1 MMEDWTDIIGEEL
14 ADIEEPLPA
23 DDWNV
28 LQQKY
33 AASKRKKRAA
43 VFAWAGSLT
52 GIAAAVAL
60 VLLLMR
66 PGESPV
72 MDDLTA
78 EEIPPVEDVMPADTV
93 ADPDSVLAEPD
104 NEVVGPVAPLKRSR
118 PAVEIIEKQLDDE
131 VLMAENPADDP
142 VEDMPEDNDL
152 DNKDFG
158 EKGSDEKVSDGDGH
172 ETFDVIRDTTSV
184 NDRLMADNFLDL
196 EDFPEVAPKR
206 QRRPVSVGMSGSVS
220 GTPVIRMMDV
230 YEPPHADHEQPIPP
244 DPPADSTGVD
254 MPDQEPLQARMKTGS
269 KGYTDKYTHEIPVS
283 IGVSARFRLTDR
295 LSVNTGLNYTRY
307 NSTRNRRYNNTSRSE
322 SARQS
327 VHYLGIPVRL
337 DWMLVNRKHFN
348 FYMGAG
354 VQMDKCLY
362 ATVGDE
368 RLHEKQF
375 LFGVNGSLGFQ
386 FNIVPMVG
394 LYFEPDF
401 SYSLN
406 EGSLQTFRTREPFM
420 ISARAGLRFTF

>member
-52 GIAAAVAL
+52 GIAAAIAL

-93 ADPDSVLAEPD
+93 ADPV
-104 NEVVGPVAPLKRSR
+104 RMSR
-118 PAVEIIEKQLDDE
+118 PAVEIIEKQLDD

-142 VEDMPEDNDL
+142 VEERPEDKDL

-158 EKGSDEKVSDGDGH
+158 EKGSDEKVSDGDGQ

-269 KGYTDKYTHEIPVS
+269 NGYTDKYTHEIPVS
-283 IGVSARFRLTDR
+283 VGVSARFRLTDR

-386 FNIVPMVG
+386 FNIVPIVG

>member
-52 GIAAAVAL
+52 GIAAAIAL

-78 EEIPPVEDVMPADTV
+78 EDIPPVEDVMPADT
-93 ADPDSVLAEPD
+93 LAEP
-104 NEVVGPVAPLKRSR
+104 VKRSR
-118 PAVEIIEKQLDDE
+118 PAVEIIEKQHDD

-142 VEDMPEDNDL
+142 VEERPEDKDQ

-158 EKGSDEKVSDGDGH
+158 ENGSDDKASDGEGQ
-172 ETFDVIRDTTSV
+172 EIFDVIRDTTSV

-196 EDFPEVAPKR
+196 EDFPEVSPKR

-230 YEPPHADHEQPIPP
+230 MTDSVVPDHDEPVPP

-269 KGYTDKYTHEIPVS
+269 NGYTDKYTHEIPFS

-354 VQMDKCLY
+354 MQMDKCLY

>member
-78 EEIPPVEDVMPADTV
+78 EEIPPVEDVMPADTL
-93 ADPDSVLAEPD
+93 ADPDSILAEPD

-118 PAVEIIEKQLDDE
+118 PAVEIIEKQLDD
-131 VLMAENPADDP
+131 VLMAENPADDSAEE
-142 VEDMPEDNDL
+142 VPEVKDL
-152 DNKDFG
+152 GGKA
-158 EKGSDEKVSDGDGH
+158 SDEKASDEGKP

-307 NSTRNRRYNNTSRSE
+307 NSTRNRTYHNTSRSE

>member
-1 MMEDWTDIIGEEL
+1 
-14 ADIEEPLPA
+14 
-23 DDWNV
+23 
-28 LQQKY
+28 
-33 AASKRKKRAA
+33 
-43 VFAWAGSLT
+43 
-52 GIAAAVAL
+52 
-60 VLLLMR
+60 
-66 PGESPV
+66 
-72 MDDLTA
+72 
-78 EEIPPVEDVMPADTV
+78 
-93 ADPDSVLAEPD
+93 
-104 NEVVGPVAPLKRSR
+104 
-118 PAVEIIEKQLDDE
+118 
-131 VLMAENPADDP
+131 MAENPADDP
-142 VEDMPEDNDL
+142 VEDIPEDNDL

>member
-52 GIAAAVAL
+52 GIAAAIAL
-60 VLLLMR
+60 VLLLMH

-131 VLMAENPADDP
+131 VLMAENPADDSAEE
-142 VEDMPEDNDL
+142 VPEVKDL
-152 DNKDFG
+152 GGKA
-158 EKGSDEKVSDGDGH
+158 SDEKASDEGKP

-269 KGYTDKYTHEIPVS
+269 NGYTDKYTHEIPVS

-307 NSTRNRRYNNTSRSE
+307 NSTRNRTYHNTSRSE

-354 VQMDKCLY
+354 MQMDKCLY

>member
-28 LQQKY
+28 LQQTY

-52 GIAAAVAL
+52 GIAAAIAL
-60 VLLLMR
+60 VLLLMH

-131 VLMAENPADDP
+131 VLMAENPADDSAEE
-142 VEDMPEDNDL
+142 VPEVKDL
-152 DNKDFG
+152 GGKA
-158 EKGSDEKVSDGDGH
+158 SDEKASDEGKP

-269 KGYTDKYTHEIPVS
+269 NGYTDKYTHEIPVS

-307 NSTRNRRYNNTSRSE
+307 NSTRNRTYHNTSRSE

-354 VQMDKCLY
+354 MQMDKCLY

>member
-52 GIAAAVAL
+52 GIAAAIAL

-78 EEIPPVEDVMPADTV
+78 EEIPPVEDVMPADT
-93 ADPDSVLAEPD
+93 LAEP
-104 NEVVGPVAPLKRSR
+104 VKRSR
-118 PAVEIIEKQLDDE
+118 PAVEIIEKQHDD

-142 VEDMPEDNDL
+142 VEERPEDKDQ

-158 EKGSDEKVSDGDGH
+158 ENGSDDKASDGEGQ

-196 EDFPEVAPKR
+196 EDFPEVALKR

-230 YEPPHADHEQPIPP
+230 MTDSVVPDHDEPVPP

-269 KGYTDKYTHEIPVS
+269 NGYTDKYTHEIPVS

-354 VQMDKCLY
+354 MQMDKCLY

-375 LFGVNGSLGFQ
+375 LFGVNGSMGFQ

-406 EGSLQTFRTREPFM
+406 EGSLQTFRTREPFI

>member
-78 EEIPPVEDVMPADTV
+78 EEIPPVEDVMPADTL
-93 ADPDSVLAEPD
+93 ADPDSILAEPD
-104 NEVVGPVAPLKRSR
+104 NEGPVAPLKRSR
-118 PAVEIIEKQLDDE
+118 PAVEIIEKQLDD
-131 VLMAENPADDP
+131 VLMAENPADDSAEE
-142 VEDMPEDNDL
+142 VPEVKDL
-152 DNKDFG
+152 GGKA
-158 EKGSDEKVSDGDGH
+158 SDEKASDEGKP

-307 NSTRNRRYNNTSRSE
+307 NSTRNRTYHNTSRSE

>member
-52 GIAAAVAL
+52 GIAAAIAL

-93 ADPDSVLAEPD
+93 ADPDSILAEPD

-131 VLMAENPADDP
+131 VLMAENPADDSAEE
-142 VEDMPEDNDL
+142 VPEVKDL
-152 DNKDFG
+152 GGKA
-158 EKGSDEKVSDGDGH
+158 SDEKASDEGKP
-172 ETFDVIRDTTSV
+172 ETFDVIMDTTSV

-206 QRRPVSVGMSGSVS
+206 KRRPVSVGMSGSVS

-307 NSTRNRRYNNTSRSE
+307 NSTRNRTYHNTSRSE

-354 VQMDKCLY
+354 MQMDKCLY

>member
-52 GIAAAVAL
+52 GIAAAIAL
-60 VLLLMR
+60 VLLLMH

-131 VLMAENPADDP
+131 VLMAENPADDSAEE
-142 VEDMPEDNDL
+142 VPEVKDL
-152 DNKDFG
+152 GGKA
-158 EKGSDEKVSDGDGH
+158 SDEKASDEGKP

-307 NSTRNRRYNNTSRSE
+307 NSTRNRTYHNTSRSE

-354 VQMDKCLY
+354 MQMDKCLY

>member
-52 GIAAAVAL
+52 GIAAAIAL

-118 PAVEIIEKQLDDE
+118 PAVEIIEKQLDD

-142 VEDMPEDNDL
+142 AEEVPEVKDL
-152 DNKDFG
+152 GGKA
-158 EKGSDEKVSDGDGH
+158 SDEKASDEGKP

-375 LFGVNGSLGFQ
+375 LFGVNGSMGFQ

>member
-1 MMEDWTDIIGEEL
+1 MEDWTDIIGEEL

-33 AASKRKKRAA
+33 AASKRKKRTA

-78 EEIPPVEDVMPADTV
+78 EDIPPVEDVMSADTV

-131 VLMAENPADDP
+131 VLMAENPADDSAEE
-142 VEDMPEDNDL
+142 VPEVKDL
-152 DNKDFG
+152 GGKA
-158 EKGSDEKVSDGDGH
+158 SDEKASDEGKP

-184 NDRLMADNFLDL
+184 NDRLMADNFFDPD
-196 EDFPEVAPKR
+196 DFPEVAPKR
-206 QRRPVSVGMSGSVS
+206 KRRPVSIGMSGSVS

-307 NSTRNRRYNNTSRSE
+307 NSTRNRTFHNTSRSE

-354 VQMDKCLY
+354 MQMDKCLY

-375 LFGVNGSLGFQ
+375 LFGVNGSMGFQ

>member
-52 GIAAAVAL
+52 GIAAAIAL

-78 EEIPPVEDVMPADTV
+78 EETPPVEDVMPADTV
-93 ADPDSVLAEPD
+93 ADPDSILAEPD

-131 VLMAENPADDP
+131 VLMAENPADDSAEE
-142 VEDMPEDNDL
+142 VPEVKDL
-152 DNKDFG
+152 GGKA
-158 EKGSDEKVSDGDGH
+158 SDEKASDEGKP

-254 MPDQEPLQARMKTGS
+254 MPDQEALQARMKTGS

-354 VQMDKCLY
+354 MQMDKCLY

>member
-52 GIAAAVAL
+52 GIAAAIAL

-131 VLMAENPADDP
+131 VLMAENPADDSAEE
-142 VEDMPEDNDL
+142 VPEVKDL
-152 DNKDFG
+152 GGKA
-158 EKGSDEKVSDGDGH
+158 SDEKASDEGKP

-184 NDRLMADNFLDL
+184 NDRLMADNFLVL

-269 KGYTDKYTHEIPVS
+269 NGYTDKYTHEIPVS

-307 NSTRNRRYNNTSRSE
+307 NSTRNRTYHNTSRSE

-354 VQMDKCLY
+354 MQMDKCLY

>member
-52 GIAAAVAL
+52 GIAAAIAL

-131 VLMAENPADDP
+131 VLMAENPADDSAEE
-142 VEDMPEDNDL
+142 VPEVKDL
-152 DNKDFG
+152 GGKA
-158 EKGSDEKVSDGDGH
+158 SDEKASDEGKP

-196 EDFPEVAPKR
+196 EDFPEVASKR
-206 QRRPVSVGMSGSVS
+206 KRRPVSVGMSGSVS

-269 KGYTDKYTHEIPVS
+269 NGYTDKYTHEIPVS

-307 NSTRNRRYNNTSRSE
+307 NSTRNRTYHNTSRSE

-354 VQMDKCLY
+354 MQMDKCLY

>member
-52 GIAAAVAL
+52 GIAAAIAL

-78 EEIPPVEDVMPADTV
+78 EEIPPVEDVMPADTL
-93 ADPDSVLAEPD
+93 ADPDSILAEPD

-118 PAVEIIEKQLDDE
+118 PAVEIIEKQLDD
-131 VLMAENPADDP
+131 VLMAENPADDSAEE
-142 VEDMPEDNDL
+142 VPEVKDL
-152 DNKDFG
+152 GGKA
-158 EKGSDEKVSDGDGH
+158 SDEKASDEGKP

-327 VHYLGIPVRL
+327 VHYLGIPVRF

>member
-52 GIAAAVAL
+52 GIAAAIAL

-131 VLMAENPADDP
+131 VLMAENPADDSAEE
-142 VEDMPEDNDL
+142 VPEVKDL
-152 DNKDFG
+152 GGKA
-158 EKGSDEKVSDGDGH
+158 SDEKASDEGKP
-172 ETFDVIRDTTSV
+172 ETFDVIMDTTSV

-206 QRRPVSVGMSGSVS
+206 KRRPVSVGMSGSVS

-307 NSTRNRRYNNTSRSE
+307 NSTRNRTYHNTSRSE

-354 VQMDKCLY
+354 MQMDKCLY

>member
-52 GIAAAVAL
+52 GIAAAIAL

-78 EEIPPVEDVMPADTV
+78 EEIPPVEDVMPADT
-93 ADPDSVLAEPD
+93 LAEP
-104 NEVVGPVAPLKRSR
+104 VKRSR
-118 PAVEIIEKQLDDE
+118 PAVEIIEKQHDD

-142 VEDMPEDNDL
+142 VEERPEDKDQ

-158 EKGSDEKVSDGDGH
+158 ENGSDDKASDGEGQ

-196 EDFPEVAPKR
+196 EDFPEVALKR

-230 YEPPHADHEQPIPP
+230 MTDSVVPDHDEPVPP

-269 KGYTDKYTHEIPVS
+269 NGYTDKYTHEIPVS

-354 VQMDKCLY
+354 MQMDKCLY

-375 LFGVNGSLGFQ
+375 LFGVNGSMGFQ

>member
-33 AASKRKKRAA
+33 AASKRKKRTA

-52 GIAAAVAL
+52 GIAAAIAL

-78 EEIPPVEDVMPADTV
+78 EEIPPVEDVMPANTV
-93 ADPDSVLAEPD
+93 ADPDSILAEPD

-131 VLMAENPADDP
+131 VLMAENPADDSAEE
-142 VEDMPEDNDL
+142 VPEVKDL
-152 DNKDFG
+152 GGKA
-158 EKGSDEKVSDGDGH
+158 SDEKASDEGKP

-354 VQMDKCLY
+354 MQMDKCLY

>member
-52 GIAAAVAL
+52 GIAAAIAL

-78 EEIPPVEDVMPADTV
+78 EETPPVEDVMPADTL
-93 ADPDSVLAEPD
+93 DEP
-104 NEVVGPVAPLKRSR
+104 VRMSR
-118 PAVEIIEKQLDDE
+118 PAVEIIEKQLDD

-142 VEDMPEDNDL
+142 VEDIPEDNDL
-152 DNKDFG
+152 DRRDLG
-158 EKGSDEKVSDGDGH
+158 EKGSDDKASDGEGQ

-206 QRRPVSVGMSGSVS
+206 KRRPVSVGMSGSVS

-307 NSTRNRRYNNTSRSE
+307 NSTRNRTYHNTSRSE

>member
-43 VFAWAGSLT
+43 VFAWAGGLT
-52 GIAAAVAL
+52 GIAAAIAL

-72 MDDLTA
+72 IDDLTA
-78 EEIPPVEDVMPADTV
+78 EEIPPVEDVMPADT
-93 ADPDSVLAEPD
+93 LAEP
-104 NEVVGPVAPLKRSR
+104 VKRSR
-118 PAVEIIEKQLDDE
+118 PAVEIIEKQHDD
-131 VLMAENPADDP
+131 VLMAENPADS
-142 VEDMPEDNDL
+142 VEDIPEDNGLDRKDL
-152 DNKDFG
+152 G
-158 EKGSDEKVSDGDGH
+158 EKGSDDKASDGEGQ

-206 QRRPVSVGMSGSVS
+206 KRRPVSVGMSGSVS
-220 GTPVIRMMDV
+220 GTPVIRMMDIMDPMAPDHA
-230 YEPPHADHEQPIPP
+230 EPVPP

-269 KGYTDKYTHEIPVS
+269 NGYTDKYTHEIPVS

-307 NSTRNRRYNNTSRSE
+307 NSTRNRTYHNTSRSE

-354 VQMDKCLY
+354 MQMDKCLY

>member
-52 GIAAAVAL
+52 GIAAAIAL

-78 EEIPPVEDVMPADTV
+78 DEIPPVEDVMPADTL
-93 ADPDSVLAEPD
+93 DEP
-104 NEVVGPVAPLKRSR
+104 VRMSR
-118 PAVEIIEKQLDDE
+118 PAVEIIEKQLDD

-142 VEDMPEDNDL
+142 VEERPEDKEQ

-158 EKGSDEKVSDGDGH
+158 ENGSDDKASDGEGQ

-196 EDFPEVAPKR
+196 EDFPEVALKR

-230 YEPPHADHEQPIPP
+230 MTDSVVPDHDEPIPP

-254 MPDQEPLQARMKTGS
+254 VPDQEPLQARMKTGS
-269 KGYTDKYTHEIPVS
+269 NGYTDKYTHEIPVS

-354 VQMDKCLY
+354 MQMDKCLY

>member
-33 AASKRKKRAA
+33 AASKRNKRAA

-104 NEVVGPVAPLKRSR
+104 NEVVGPVAPLKRSC

-131 VLMAENPADDP
+131 VLMAENPADDSAEE
-142 VEDMPEDNDL
+142 VPEVKDL
-152 DNKDFG
+152 GGKA
-158 EKGSDEKVSDGDGH
+158 SDEKASDEGKP

-354 VQMDKCLY
+354 MQMDKCLY

>member
-14 ADIEEPLPA
+14 ANIEEPLPA

-33 AASKRKKRAA
+33 AASRRRKKTA
-43 VFAWAGSLT
+43 FLAWT
-52 GIAAAVAL
+52 GGITSVAAAVAL

-72 MDDLTA
+72 MNDLTA
-78 EEIPPVEDVMPADTV
+78 EEIPPIEDVMPADTV
-93 ADPDSVLAEPD
+93 VYPDSVYAEPD
-104 NEVVGPVAPLKRSR
+104 TVAVGPAAPVKRSH
-118 PAVEIIEKQLDDE
+118 PAVEIIEEQLDDDT
-131 VLMAENPADDP
+131 LMAENQADGP
-142 VEDMPEDNDL
+142 VDD
-152 DNKDFG
+152 
-158 EKGSDEKVSDGDGH
+158 VSDGKDLGEKALDEKALDEGKQ
-172 ETFDVIRDTTSV
+172 ETFDVIRDTGSV
-184 NDRLMADNFLDL
+184 NDRLMADNFFDL
-196 EDFPEVAPKR
+196 EDIPEVAPKR
-206 QRRPVSVGMSGSVS
+206 KRRPVSVGMSGSVS
-220 GTPVIRMMDV
+220 DSPVIRIMDV
-230 YEPPHADHEQPIPP
+230 TAEPMAPDQEPTPP
-244 DPPADSTGVD
+244 GPPSDSTGVD
-254 MPDQEPLQARMKTGS
+254 KPDQEPLQARMKTGS
-269 KGYTDKYTHEIPVS
+269 KGYTDNYTHEIPVS

-307 NSTRNRRYNNTSRSE
+307 NSTRNRHYHNTSVTE

-327 VHYLGIPVRL
+327 AHYLGIPVRL

-354 VQMDKCLY
+354 MQMDKCLY

-375 LFGVNGSLGFQ
+375 LFGVSGALGFQ

-406 EGSLQTFRTREPFM
+406 EGSLQTFRTREPFVV
-420 ISARAGLRFTF
+420 SARAGLRFTF

>member
-52 GIAAAVAL
+52 GIAAAIAL

-78 EEIPPVEDVMPADTV
+78 EEIPPVEDVMPADTL
-93 ADPDSVLAEPD
+93 DEP
-104 NEVVGPVAPLKRSR
+104 VRMSR
-118 PAVEIIEKQLDDE
+118 PAVEIIEKQLDD
-131 VLMAENPADDP
+131 VLMAENPAYDP
-142 VEDMPEDNDL
+142 VEDIPEDNDL
-152 DNKDFG
+152 DRRDLG
-158 EKGSDEKVSDGDGH
+158 EKGSDDKASDGEGQ

-220 GTPVIRMMDV
+220 GTPVIRMMDIMTDPMAPDHD
-230 YEPPHADHEQPIPP
+230 EPVPP

-254 MPDQEPLQARMKTGS
+254 MPDQEPLQARMKTIS
-269 KGYTDKYTHEIPVS
+269 NGYTDKYTHEIPVS

-307 NSTRNRRYNNTSRSE
+307 NSTRNRTYHNTSRSE

-354 VQMDKCLY
+354 MQMDKCLY

-375 LFGVNGSLGFQ
+375 LFGVNGSMGFQ

>member
-78 EEIPPVEDVMPADTV
+78 EDIPPVEDVMSADTV

-131 VLMAENPADDP
+131 VLMAENPADDSAEE
-142 VEDMPEDNDL
+142 VPEVKDL
-152 DNKDFG
+152 GGKA
-158 EKGSDEKVSDGDGH
+158 SDEKASDEGKP

-254 MPDQEPLQARMKTGS
+254 MPDQEPLQTRMKTGS

-307 NSTRNRRYNNTSRSE
+307 NSTRNRTYHNTSRSE

-354 VQMDKCLY
+354 MQMDKCLY